1 MKQWLEEVGFTS
13 VKIWAQP
20 MNNFYKDGQA
30 FVNNMAGSRIQ
41 REAQARGFTP
51 EQTEALRKDV
61 VELYD

>member
-13 VKIWAQP
+13 VKIWAQA
-20 MNNFYKDGQA
+20 MNNFYKNGEE

-41 REAQARGFTP
+41 REAKARGLSP